1 MRNPQK
7 SCRKTQKKLKIESL
21 PSGNLELRETW
32 QPTVKKMQKIT
43 IQQPVWLALLFWKL
57 KVGENRKD
65 AYCKKIKKQS
75 QREEEVKGLYCRT
88 LCSVL

>member
-1 MRNPQK
+1 
-7 SCRKTQKKLKIESL
+7 
-21 PSGNLELRETW
+21 
-32 QPTVKKMQKIT
+32 MQKIT
-43 IQQPVWLALLFWKL
+43 IQQPVWLALLFWEL

-75 QREEEVKGLYCRT
+75 QSEEEVKGLYCRT